1 MTALLSELPLEDEP
15 IAMVQSDG
23 VPVPRVNLLPPE
35 LLERRALS
43 RLGRGLGAAVL
54 ATVLIGAGVGYLGGN
69 GGNEAQGSLD
79 SATAQNVRLQ
89 KQVNSLAPAATALAQ
104 AQSTQ
109 TSLRAALANEVLWSR
124 YLDQLKLQLPHGVRY
139 SSVQVAPV
147 TSTGGVATGGSAPVA
162 LPRPVGGGL
171 NASGGTSGSSN
182 GAAIATI
189 TLNGVGESQN
199 AVADLL
205 QSLGSVPQFANV
217 YLTSSTAGTTPGSQL
232 VTFVITADVTGNALS
247 HRYDVNGS

>member
-1 MTALLSELPLEDEP
+1 M
-15 IAMVQSDG
+15 
-23 VPVPRVNLLPPE
+23 NL
-35 LLERRALS
+35 
-43 RLGRGLGAAVL
+43 
-54 ATVLIGAGVGYLGGN
+54 
-69 GGNEAQGSLD
+69 
-79 SATAQNVRLQ
+79 
-89 KQVNSLAPAATALAQ
+89 LAPAATALSQAQ
-104 AQSTQ
+104 ATQ
-109 TSLRAALANEVLWSR
+109 TSLRAALADEVLWSR

-147 TSTGGVATGGSAPVA
+147 TSTGGVATGGWAPVA

-171 NASGGTSGSSN
+171 NASGGTGGSSN